1 MHFRTV
7 LAALTALTLNA
18 SLLAQNKSKP
28 SDSKSSE
35 SKSSESRPS
44 ETRSSQKDVR
54 PAGIWYGIEHARP
67 KQQGA
72 LRLAAYNAENL
83 FDDFDDPSLSGEY
96 DDIKEKTSEERLKA
110 VAAEIRKLDADV
122 LCLEEI
128 ESKRCLEWF
137 RDKYLKDMGYE
148 FVASED
154 VGYYRG
160 VEQSVLSRVPIT
172 AVSIFKGDDAIV
184 TDMESRRNAD
194 SAKRLGGEW
203 APPSK
208 GTQQDH
214 FQRSPLRVSFKTKDG
229 YEFTVFVCHF
239 KAGGKDFA
247 QQRELEALQTE
258 AFVGEELKKNPDA
271 NIAVVGDYNATPNDM
286 ATKSLRMSE
295 LGLVS
300 AYDWRFDKDA
310 PKETYTTHASARV
323 IDYMIMTPGLAAD
336 CVPSSFFV
344 LGTLHAASDW
354 DFKKAD
360 TIPPPAG
367 YASDHCPIAID
378 LMTTPDKPASAFSK
392 DKPKFEEKKVATDA
406 KPAGLRALEGGKS
419 ASAADVASANKLQA
433 SGWTYVMPE
442 PKSKTAAWGNKN
454 TKSTWYPGYWK
465 NAGGATSVVQ
475 PTEADAF
482 KGDGESK
489 PKWKDGGSP
498 KAPSFVEWLCSKG
511 GGISPE

>member
-18 SLLAQNKSKP
+18 SLIAQNKSKP
-28 SDSKSSE
+28 SDSKSP
-35 SKSSESRPS
+35 ESRPS

-54 PAGIWYGIEHARP
+54 PAGIWYGIENARP

-96 DDIKEKTSEERLKA
+96 DDINEKTSEERLKA
-110 VAAEIRKLDADV
+110 VAAAIRKLDADV

-172 AVSIFKGDDAIV
+172 SVSIFKGDDAIV

-203 APPSK
+203 AAPSK
-208 GTQQDH
+208 GAPQDH

-323 IDYMIMTPGLAAD
+323 IDYVVMTPGLAAD

-378 LMTTPDKPASAFSK
+378 LMPTPG
-392 DKPKFEEKKVATDA
+392 ERV
-406 KPAGLRALEGGKS
+406 LEGQAEVRGEEGRHRCE
-419 ASAADVASANKLQA
+419 ACGVARAR
-433 SGWTYVMPE
+433 GWQE
-442 PKSKTAAWGNKN
+442 C
-454 TKSTWYPGYWK
+454 
-465 NAGGATSVVQ
+465 AGGRCGYGEQTSGVGMDLC
-475 PTEADAF
+475 DARA
-482 KGDGESK
+482 KEQDCGVGQQEHQVDLVPGLLEECGRRDECCSA
-489 PKWKDGGSP
+489 DGGRRVQGRWR
-498 KAPSFVEWLCSKG
+498 VEAEVEGWRLAEGAEFCG
-511 GGISPE
+511 VALLEGRRHQP